1 MDLRHLR
8 TFITVADEGTVSNAA
23 LRLRIAQPA
32 LSRQIS
38 NLEKELGLKLFDRV
52 GRRLVLSA
60 AGEQLLGDC
69 RSLLGNVSAIN
80 ERAHLL
86 RHEDTGVLKVAAS
99 AIQIE
104 TVLSTFLPRYA
115 QRYPNVQVKLVEA
128 VSPDVL
134 TMLERHEIH
143 LGISLF
149 QAVQADDQHFVTYP
163 VPPVELLAACHPS
176 FQLERGN
183 MIDIGRIASYP
194 LLLLDSGFVA
204 RKAFDAVC
212 RLARLKPNILI
223 ESRAPHTLLALAEAG
238 LGVAIIP
245 SAVQTQRYIL
255 RVVRIMHERKQLRE
269 PRFVVWDKR
278 RGLPR
283 YAQDFCKLLAAH
295 MREQLPVMHSSAP
308 KVNRAA
314 KKSRRRRQ
322 ALRI

>member
-1 MDLRHLR
+1 M
-8 TFITVADEGTVSNAA
+8 
-23 LRLRIAQPA
+23 
-32 LSRQIS
+32 
-38 NLEKELGLKLFDRV
+38 
-52 GRRLVLSA
+52 
-60 AGEQLLGDC
+60 
-69 RSLLGNVSAIN
+69 
-80 ERAHLL
+80 
-86 RHEDTGVLKVAAS
+86 AAS

-115 QRYPNVQVKLVEA
+115 QRYPNVNVKLVEA

-149 QAVQADDQHFVTYP
+149 QAVPADDPRFVTYP

-204 RKAFDAVC
+204 RKAFDAAC

-245 SAVQTQRYIL
+245 SAVQTRRYTL
-255 RVVRIMHERKQLRE
+255 RVVRITHERKQLRE

-278 RGLPR
+278 RALPR
-283 YAQDFCKLLAAH
+283 YAQDFCELLAAH
-295 MREQLPVMHSSAP
+295 MREQLPVTHPSAP
-308 KVNRAA
+308 RVKGAA
-314 KKSRRRRQ
+314 KKVRRRR
-322 ALRI
+322 